1 MAHLELTV
9 VPSLNV
15 GQPLTIINMG
25 LIDSLTNYNYDLTY
39 YINKGVR
46 VGT

>member
-1 MAHLELTV
+1 MAHLQLIV

-25 LIDSLTNYNYDLTY
+25 FTNSLTNYNYDLTLLH
-39 YINKGVR
+39 K
-46 VGT
+46 